1 MPYNLQQDK
10 IDLFASLFK
19 GRNDIYAVRWEKNEH
34 SDYMPA
40 YNVDWSDY
48 KQHKAKGGTFKDY
61 PKKELLPFDKR
72 AIKDHLEGKKT
83 IGIYPLLEDNTSYFI
98 AVDFDKEKWKNTI
111 LKLQHCCSEYGIP
124 SYIERSRSGNGG
136 HLWMF
141 FEEPV
146 PAEQSRKIMFELL
159 RIAGIVS
166 HFEKE
171 PSFDRLFPNQNF
183 HSGKGFG
190 NLIALPL
197 HGESVKSHNSVFLEP
212 QSMEPYSDQWD
223 FLENIEKIS
232 NQRFKEIYENIF
244 EEKPQDK
251 IFSSH
256 KTGEPIELELFIKN
270 QIFLKKYQLSRG
282 LVAFIRE
289 KLNFFNSDYLIK
301 KNIGKSTYKTEKY
314 FNLIEESDEEI
325 MIPRGFVMDLI
336 SFCKKKVIPFKIIDQ
351 RVKQDEVNF
360 PNDIELKSI
369 QETAIESTR
378 DKDFGV
384 IVSPPGSGKT
394 IIGLKII
401 AEKGQPALIIVHRQQ
416 LFDQWIERIQ
426 SFLKIPKKEI
436 GQIGKQK
443 FKPGKSI
450 TVAMIQ
456 TLSKSSR
463 INEIAD
469 KFGTI
474 IIDECHHVPA
484 KTFRETITKFNSY
497 YLYGLTATPKRK
509 NNDQKLIFVYI
520 GNILYKVEQH
530 EDLKEKSVK
539 PEINIKE
546 TNLYAPFDYRI
557 DNYETISRILIYDTQ
572 RNNLILND
580 IQENISRFNTILVL
594 TERKAHVEILNLY
607 LKDHFETITIHGED
621 SERSKNNK
629 IAQIKHGHFR
639 IVISTGQYFGEGM
652 DLDKLDCLF
661 IVYPF
666 AFEGKLVQY
675 IGRIQRSKSPPVI
688 FDYRD
693 KKIDHFEKMFKQ
705 RNRYYKKL
713 LK

>member
-1 MPYNLQQDK
+1 MDNIEQKKVD
-10 IDLFASLFK
+10 IFASLFK
-19 GRNDIYAVRWEKNEH
+19 GRNDIYAVRWEKN
-34 SDYMPA
+34 SRSGYMPA

-61 PKKELLPFDKR
+61 PKKELLPFDKKVIQ
-72 AIKDHLEGKKT
+72 AHLEGKKT
-83 IGIYPLLEDNTSYFI
+83 IGIYPLLEDNTSWFI
-98 AVDFDKEKWKNTI
+98 AVDFDKEKWKDTI
-111 LKLQHCCSEYGIP
+111 LKLHHCCSEYGLP

-136 HLWMF
+136 HLWIF
-141 FEEPV
+141 FEDPV

-159 RIAGIVS
+159 RTSGIVS
-166 HFEKE
+166 HFKKE
-171 PSFDRLFPNQNF
+171 PSFDRLFPNQDF

-197 HGESVKSHNSVFLEP
+197 HGTSIKHNNSVFLEP
-212 QSMEPYSDQWD
+212 QSMEPFENQWK
-223 FLENIEKIS
+223 FLGSIKKLS
-232 NQRFKEIYENIF
+232 SQRFKKIYENLF

-251 IFSSH
+251 VFSSY
-256 KTGEPIELELFIKN
+256 KTGEPIELELFIRN
-270 QIFLKKYQLSRG
+270 QIFLKKYQLSRE
-282 LVAFIRE
+282 LITFIRE
-289 KLNFFNSDYLIK
+289 QLNFFNSDYLIK
-301 KNIGKSTYKTEKY
+301 KNLGKSTYKTEKY

-325 MIPRGFVMDLI
+325 MIPRGFSMDLVK
-336 SFCKKKVIPFKIIDQ
+336 FCKNKQIPFRIIDQ
-351 RVKQDEVNF
+351 RIKQEEVSF
-360 PNDIELKSI
+360 KSEIQLQPNQDTTL
-369 QETAIESTR
+369 QSTR
-378 DKDFGV
+378 EKDFGV

-394 IIGLKII
+394 IIGLQII
-401 AEKGQPALIIVHRQQ
+401 TEKGQPALIIVHRQQ

-443 FKPGKSI
+443 FKSGERI

-456 TLSKSSR
+456 TLSKSSN
-463 INEIAD
+463 IDTITG

-484 KTFRETITKFNSY
+484 KTFRETIVKFNSY

-520 GNILYKVEQH
+520 GNILHKVEQR
-530 EDLKEKSVK
+530 EQLKEKNVK

-607 LKDHFETITIHGED
+607 LKDQFETITIHGED
-621 SERSKNNK
+621 SERSRNNK
-629 IAQIKHGHFR
+629 IAQIKQGHFR

-675 IGRIQRSKSPPVI
+675 IGRIQRSQKPP
-688 FDYRD
+688 
-693 KKIDHFEKMFKQ
+693 
-705 RNRYYKKL
+705 
-713 LK
+713 